1 MSQRQGHGYL
11 ETSGEILKFSLGK
24 MIALSRRV
32 ILGLMLAAIAG
43 AVLYFETVLLFPRRL
58 SIVPWFVCWA
68 VLAVL
73 FVAETKRVAS
83 VLTRGFAAIA
93 LFCFFLYP
101 TGKVFEMKSAR
112 WNGGEVR
119 QIKQASIGEKAFE
132 WVIEDLTS
140 PKASGGLGLLFSLLT
155 LISLARTKG

>member
-1 MSQRQGHGYL
+1 MSQRQGHGSL
-11 ETSGEILKFSLGK
+11 ETRGDILKFSLGK

-32 ILGLMLAAIAG
+32 ILGLMLGAIAG
-43 AVLYFETVLLFPRRL
+43 AVLYFETVLVFPRRL
-58 SIVPWFVCWA
+58 SIVPWFVCWV

-119 QIKQASIGEKAFE
+119 QVKQASIGKRP
-132 WVIEDLTS
+132 LSGSSKTS
-140 PKASGGLGLLFSLLT
+140 LRRRLPAAWDYCS
-155 LISLARTKG
+155 RC